1 MRQSLGFSPHK
12 ADALQKYLER
22 RGVEKYVLLTGDAA
36 DAEVAAALQTR
47 YPKATFLLLPGL
59 DASGLGATARV
70 VRPPLDQERL
80 DELEGLRFELDQMVN
95 G

>member
-1 MRQSLGFSPHK
+1 M
-12 ADALQKYLER
+12 
-22 RGVEKYVLLTGDAA
+22 LLTGDAA
-36 DAEVAAALQTR
+36 DAEVAARAADPLPRGRRSCCFPALTR
-47 YPKATFLLLPGL
+47 VG
-59 DASGLGATARV
+59 SERVARV